1 MSRRLNISLPDE
13 TVRLLDRVA
22 AKGERSQ
29 VIAEAVTRYVVEVGR
44 TRLRKRMKE
53 RSHKRAELDVR
64 IAEEWFSVDEET
76 WDGKQD

>member
-29 VIAEAVTRYVVEVGR
+29 VIAEAVTKYVVEVGKAR
-44 TRLRKRMKE
+44 IRKRMKE
-53 RSHKRAELDVR
+53 RAVKRGDLDLQ
-64 IAEEWFSVDEET
+64 IAEEWFPIDEEA
-76 WDGKQD
+76 WEGKRS

>member
-29 VIAEAVTRYVVEVGR
+29 VIAEAVTKYVVEVGKAR
-44 TRLRKRMKE
+44 IRKRMKE
-53 RSHKRAELDVR
+53 RAIKRSDLDLQIV
-64 IAEEWFSVDEET
+64 EEWFPIDEDT
-76 WDGKQD
+76 WGSERS